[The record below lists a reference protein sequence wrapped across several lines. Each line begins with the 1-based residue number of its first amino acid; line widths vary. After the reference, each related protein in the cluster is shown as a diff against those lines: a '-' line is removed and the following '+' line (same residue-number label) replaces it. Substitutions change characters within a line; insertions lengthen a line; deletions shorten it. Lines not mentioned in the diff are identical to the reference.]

1 MLERKRESFERQE
14 TDKGRM
20 AGDDVCGRL
29 VDETRMVVV
38 VVLVLLLLLV
48 VVVVVVLTGLDEHVR
63 AMIRMKIVAT
73 VVGEKV
79 EEEPKKK
86 KKRKGE
92 KREKEEKG
100 EKGEK
105 KGRRGKN
112 KYK

>member
-38 VVLVLLLLLV
+38 VVLVLLLLVVVV

-100 EKGEK
+100 EKGQ
-105 KGRRGKN
+105 
-112 KYK
+112 